1 MKFRIFGTL
10 VVFAILCAV
19 YIVQENNKQPQQPVP
34 TGDTQPADPDVNAL
48 KGLKI
53 N

>member
-10 VVFAILCAV
+10 MVLIILGGL
-19 YIVQENNKQPQQPVP
+19 YILKSQDEIHAQPVS
-34 TGDTQPADPDVNAL
+34 TDTQPSDPDANAL

>member
-1 MKFRIFGTL
+1 MKFRIYGTL
-10 VVFAILCAV
+10 VILAILCAV
-19 YIVQENNKQPQQPVP
+19 FYVQENSKQPQQPAP
-34 TGDTQPADPDVNAL
+34 TGDTQPADPDANAL

>member
-1 MKFRIFGTL
+1 MKYRIFGTL
-10 VVFAILCAV
+10 VIFAILGAV
-19 YIVQENNKQPQQPVP
+19 YFEQESSKPAQQPAP
-34 TGDTQPADPDVNAL
+34 TGDTQPADPDANAL

>member
-10 VVFAILCAV
+10 VVLAILCAIYV
-19 YIVQENNKQPQQPVP
+19 AQDENKQQPAPIV
-34 TGDTQPADPDVNAL
+34 DTQSADPDANVL